1 MKKLVEKFLRDEQGL
16 ELSEYAVMTAL
27 IVAAV
32 IVAIVALRTQIVAAF
47 DRVTGELSKN
57 P

>member
-27 IVAAV
+27 IILAV
-32 IVAIVALRTQIVAAF
+32 VSAIGLLRVQIVAAF
-47 DRVTGELSKN
+47 TELANKITI

>member
-1 MKKLVEKFLRDEQGL
+1 MKKLVERFLRDEQGL

-27 IVAAV
+27 ILVAV
-32 IVAIVALRTQIVAAF
+32 ITAIGLLRTQIIAAF
-47 DRVTGELSKN
+47 TRVTNAIAS